1 MVIDYFDKL
10 QELINKLTIKL
21 VTTDKLNYK
30 ESKELDK
37 LQEWYN
43 NDITEE

>member
-10 QELINKLTIKL
+10 QELINKLTIEM
-21 VTTDKLNYK
+21 VTLGKLNDK
-30 ESKELDK
+30 ENKKLNK

-43 NDITEE
+43 NNIKEE